1 MEKERRLKLA
11 YEFSQRCARDMYGFM
26 VREREQRSITI
37 SINHS
42 RPSVSGRDRVGI
54 YVRAGAIFIC
64 TCRYLIYIH
73 MSLLGMRTVFR

>member
-1 MEKERRLKLA
+1 MERERRLKLA
-11 YEFSQRCARDMYGFM
+11 YELSQRCARDMYGFM

-54 YVRAGAIFIC
+54 C
-64 TCRYLIYIH
+64 TSWSHLYMYL
-73 MSLLGMRTVFR
+73 

>member
-1 MEKERRLKLA
+1 MERERRLNLA

-54 YVRAGAIFIC
+54 C
-64 TCRYLIYIH
+64 TSWSHLYMYL
-73 MSLLGMRTVFR
+73 